1 MSLVRENL
9 HAPRMGKLYDRFYI
23 RADAVIGRV
32 VDEHRN
38 CVRIVLDGL
47 FYFFDLHSQ
56 RNTEFLVHLRI
67 YVDRDS
73 AAEHQR
79 VDDALMY
86 VSRQDDL
93 ISGFYHREDHALDR
107 RCRSA
112 YHQIGTGRSE
122 CLRRKLFRLTDH
134 GDRMTEVV
142 KRLHGVYV
150 QRYTFFA

>member
-1 MSLVRENL
+1 MSLVRENP

-38 CVRIVLDGL
+38 RVRIVLDGL

-73 AAEHQR
+73 AAEHQS

-107 RCRSA
+107 GCRSA
-112 YHQIGTGRSE
+112 DHQIGAGRSE
-122 CLRRKLFRLTDH
+122 CLRRKLLCFADH
-134 GDRMTEVV
+134 RDRMA
-142 KRLHGVYV
+142 
-150 QRYTFFA
+150 QII